1 MKKQPTVEARSTPIF
16 RNTPETLRYF
26 YHPDHIGSTSWV
38 TDSAKNGIQ
47 YCEYLPYKKLRF
59 FSSLAFGKTNEFVL
73 HSLPASVGEPFLDQR
88 STTWNSRYTFSG
100 KERDGETGYSYFGAR
115 YYNSDI
121 SIWLSVDPLSD
132 KYPNLTPYAYCANN
146 PIKLVDPNGEEIY
159 EFDENGKYIKTSG
172 EEGSADQILI
182 RKTDGSIVAGKE
194 YANGTIKNDFTRS
207 IKQENGNSVD
217 VSFLK
222 IKGDQNAEEAF
233 EFVADNTSVEW
244 SLTNVGAA
252 SGDKGISYL
261 SNSQE
266 KSHEGSAGYIIEHDW
281 NIRGHIHSQPN
292 RELTPSKSD
301 CDAAFDLQVKMG
313 KEVQTK
319 IYSSG
324 KYREYNQAT
333 YEINEAIKKSM
344 NVLNQMWK

>member
-1 MKKQPTVEARSTPIF
+1 MKKQPTVEARSTSIF

-100 KERDGETGYSYFGAR
+100 KERDNETGYSYFGAR

-146 PIKLVDPNGEEIY
+146 PIILVDPDGRVIGEV
-159 EFDENGKYIKTSG
+159 DEASQKKIDALTNKN
-172 EEGSADQILI
+172 SADYSKAFTRKFRQLERSKQVYNFYEATESDITTDRQGGVI
-182 RKTDGSIVAGKE
+182 RSEDGKSIDIITSAVDGARTSPKGGFSKE
-194 YANGTIKNDFTRS
+194 YATLF
-207 IKQENGNSVD
+207 
-217 VSFLK
+217 
-222 IKGDQNAEEAF
+222 
-233 EFVADNTSVEW
+233 
-244 SLTNVGAA
+244 
-252 SGDKGISYL
+252 
-261 SNSQE
+261 
-266 KSHEGSAGYIIEHDW
+266 
-281 NIRGHIHSQPN
+281 
-292 RELTPSKSD
+292 
-301 CDAAFDLQVKMG
+301 
-313 KEVQTK
+313 
-319 IYSSG
+319 
-324 KYREYNQAT
+324 
-333 YEINEAIKKSM
+333 
-344 NVLNQMWK
+344 